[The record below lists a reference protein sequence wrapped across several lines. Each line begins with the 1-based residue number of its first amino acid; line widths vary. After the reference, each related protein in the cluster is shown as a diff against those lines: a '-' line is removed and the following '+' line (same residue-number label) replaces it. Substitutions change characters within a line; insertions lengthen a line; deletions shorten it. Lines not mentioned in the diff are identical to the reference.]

1 MSLPKPHEQSFCY
14 RSICFIGLELKLSV
28 MRLYF
33 CLVLPL
39 LRASGKDK
47 TMKRIP
53 KTPIE
58 FDYDLWT
65 TEDGK
70 CMVRVKLTGEVTE
83 VDHEVMKILRREE
96 KQLRRSM
103 QGAPIPGCE
112 ETGETATILSLD
124 FVSYD
129 GGEDMSPAWLEDPE
143 RIEDRVLADMMERE
157 LLATLTP
164 KQIDVYEECL
174 MGGKKLREYARE
186 KGLNVRAVFDAKSSI
201 QKKFQKILD
210 RYSTNE

>member
-1 MSLPKPHEQSFCY
+1 
-14 RSICFIGLELKLSV
+14 
-28 MRLYF
+28 
-33 CLVLPL
+33 
-39 LRASGKDK
+39 
-47 TMKRIP
+47 MKRIP

-70 CMVRVKLTGEVTE
+70 FMVRVKLTGEVTE

-96 KQLRRSM
+96 KQLRRSL

-129 GGEDMSPAWLEDPE
+129 GGEDMSPAWLESSE
-143 RIEDRVLADMMERE
+143 NIENEVMIQLLETE
-157 LLATLTP
+157 LKRSLTE
-164 KQIDVYEECL
+164 KQLNFYEECL
-174 MGGKKLREYARE
+174 MGGISVSEYARQH
-186 KGLNVRAVFDAKSSI
+186 NISAKAARDMKIAI
-201 QKKFQKILD
+201 QKKYKNIF
-210 RYSTNE
+210 